1 MRPFSE
7 YVGDFAHGLLLT
19 IELTASSVVVAA
31 LVAIVI
37 VAFRVSPIR
46 PLRLFGTAY
55 VELFQ
60 NIPLLV
66 WLVFLVFGLPE
77 IGIRFDL
84 FTTGVLGTALYSASY
99 YAETLRSGVNSV
111 SVGQAEA
118 ARALGMGV
126 LQSLGSIILPQAL
139 RSVIQPLGN
148 ITIGLLMNTA
158 LTGAGAGLVDL
169 TEVANRANLELAQ
182 PVVIFAG
189 VGVMYGLLALVIST
203 TSGALARKLV
213 IHR

>member
-7 YVGDFAHGLLLT
+7 YLGDFANGLLVT
-19 IELTASSVVVAA
+19 IELTASSFLVAA
-31 LVAIVI
+31 LIAVVL

-55 VELFQ
+55 VHLFQ

-77 IGIRFDL
+77 IGVKFDL
-84 FTTGVLGTALYSASY
+84 FTTGVLGTGLYSASY

-111 SVGQAEA
+111 PLGQVEA
-118 ARALGMGV
+118 ARALGMSVAG
-126 LQSLGSIILPQAL
+126 SFGSIILPQAL
-139 RSVIQPLGN
+139 RSVVQPLGN
-148 ITIGLLMNTA
+148 VTIGLLMNTA

-169 TEVANRANLELAQ
+169 TEVANRVNLEVTQ
-182 PVVIFAG
+182 PVVIFVG
-189 VGVMYGLLALVIST
+189 VGVMYGLLALGIST